1 MNKGYLRRKH
11 SMEIRKDP
19 KKMTEHELRT
29 EVIKRRAEVNRLRK
43 VIFKSIELFEEV
55 K

>member
-1 MNKGYLRRKH
+1 MKKD
-11 SMEIRKDP
+11 EIRKDP

-43 VIFKSIELFEEV
+43 SIWQNKSKEE
-55 K
+55 